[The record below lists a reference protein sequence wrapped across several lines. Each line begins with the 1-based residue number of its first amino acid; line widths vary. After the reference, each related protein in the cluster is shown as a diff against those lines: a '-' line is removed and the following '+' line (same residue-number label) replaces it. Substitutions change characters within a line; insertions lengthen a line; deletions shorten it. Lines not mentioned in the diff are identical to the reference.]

1 MYGERGLDFARTLPP
16 SACLDVGSGD
26 GSHAAALEK
35 MGHTVH
41 TNSYIPPADFVGD
54 FMQIEFPGTYSLI
67 WCSHCLEHQ
76 RNPGAFLDKING
88 LMVDGGWLIITVPP
102 RKDQIVGGHVSLWNA
117 GLLLYNL
124 VLAGFDCSGAKVMQ
138 YGYNITVCVQKG
150 ERPDLSGLTY
160 DSGDVAK
167 IAQYLPFPVRYDSFD
182 GNLEGLCGNSQL

>member
-1 MYGERGLDFARTLPP
+1 MYGAEGLEFARTLAP
-16 SACLDVGSGD
+16 SVCLDIGSGS
-26 GSHAAALEK
+26 GAQAAELEK

-41 TNSYIPPADFVGD
+41 ANSYIPPADFVGD
-54 FMQIEFPGTYSLI
+54 FMSLEFPDSYSLV
-67 WCSHCLEHQ
+67 WCCHCLEHQ

-124 VLAGFDCSGAKVMQ
+124 VLAGFDCSDAKVMQ

-167 IAQYLPFPVRYDSFD
+167 IAQYLPFPVRLDSFD
-182 GNLEGLCGNSQL
+182 GNLEGL